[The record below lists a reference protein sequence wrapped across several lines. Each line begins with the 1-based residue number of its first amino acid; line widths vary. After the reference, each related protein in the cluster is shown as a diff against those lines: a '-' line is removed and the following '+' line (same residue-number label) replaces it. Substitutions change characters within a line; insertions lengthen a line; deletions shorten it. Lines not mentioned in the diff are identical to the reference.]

1 MAKRTGVHAARHVGA
16 GEPNAGGTA
25 TGAPP
30 PQHFGLPPGIDL
42 SPEALAGRML
52 ARHRAAIRIK
62 KPAVAVPRLAHIAQV
77 TLTLATARGFHSMSL
92 RDLSEGTGLS
102 MGALYAYFS
111 SKETLLSMILDTVAE
126 VVEEVLGHPPE
137 GLPDARARLAWLI
150 GAHVA
155 LTEAMLDW
163 FTFVYMEAKA
173 FPAEARARAVA
184 SEARTEAL
192 FSAVIEEGRAAGLFR
207 VDDVAMAAALIKPM
221 VQDWYVKRSKYRRR
235 GITPERFAQSLA
247 AFAARA
253 LGAP

>member
-1 MAKRTGVHAARHVGA
+1 MKRASARAGQAQRATETASAAAAGPAAR
-16 GEPNAGGTA
+16 P
-25 TGAPP
+25 GAPV
-30 PQHFGLPPGIDL
+30 LPEGVDL
-42 SPEALAGRML
+42 SPEALARRML
-52 ARHRAAIRIK
+52 ERHRATIRVK
-62 KPAVAVPRLAHIAQV
+62 KSGVAVPRLAQIAQA
-77 TLTLATARGFHSMSL
+77 TLTLANKSGFHSMSL

-126 VVEEVLGHPPE
+126 VVEEVLGRPPA
-137 GLPDARARLAWLI
+137 GLADPRARLAWLI

-155 LTEAMLDW
+155 LTEAMPDW

-173 FPAEARARAVA
+173 FPPQARARAVA

-192 FSAVIEEGRAAGLFR
+192 FAAVIEEGRARGVFQ

-235 GITPERFAQSLA
+235 GISPEQFASSLS
-247 AFAARA
+247 AFATRA
-253 LGAP
+253 LGAG

>member
-1 MAKRTGVHAARHVGA
+1 MAKRASARAGQAQRATAAGPAARA
-16 GEPNAGGTA
+16 
-25 TGAPP
+25 GAPL
-30 PQHFGLPPGIDL
+30 LPEGVDL
-42 SPEALAGRML
+42 SPEALARRML
-52 ARHRAAIRIK
+52 ERHRAAIRVK
-62 KPAVAVPRLAHIAQV
+62 KPGVAVPRLAQIAQV
-77 TLTLATARGFHSMSL
+77 TLTLANKSGFHSMSL

-137 GLPDARARLAWLI
+137 GLADPRARLAWLI

-173 FPAEARARAVA
+173 FPPQARARAVA

-192 FSAVIEEGRAAGLFR
+192 FAGVIEEGRAGGVFQ

-221 VQDWYVKRSKYRRR
+221 VQDWYVKRAKYRRR
-235 GITPERFAQSLA
+235 GISPERFASSLS
-247 AFAARA
+247 AFAQRA
-253 LGAP
+253 LGAG

>member
-1 MAKRTGVHAARHVGA
+1 V
-16 GEPNAGGTA
+16 P
-25 TGAPP
+25 
-30 PQHFGLPPGIDL
+30 FGLPVDLDL
-42 SPEALAGRML
+42 SPEALAARML
-52 ARHRAAIRIK
+52 TRHRATIRIK

-77 TLTLATARGFHSMSL
+77 TLTLANARGFHSMSL

-111 SKETLLSMILDTVAE
+111 SKEMLLSMILDVVAE

-173 FPAEARARAVA
+173 FPPEARARAVA

-192 FSAVIEEGRAAGLFR
+192 FSTVIEDGRAAGLFQ
-207 VDDVAMAAALIKPM
+207 VDDVALTAAFIKPM
-221 VQDWYVKRSKYRRR
+221 VQDWYVKRAKYRRR
-235 GITPERFAQSLA
+235 GISPDRFAQGLA
-247 AFAARA
+247 AFAERA
-253 LGAP
+253 LGADVM